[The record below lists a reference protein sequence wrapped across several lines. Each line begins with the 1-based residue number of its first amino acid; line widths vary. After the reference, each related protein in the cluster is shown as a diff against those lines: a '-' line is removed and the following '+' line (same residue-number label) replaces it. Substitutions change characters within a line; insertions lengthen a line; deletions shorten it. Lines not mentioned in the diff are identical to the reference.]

1 MNRVHAHAVCTH
13 LQEIMNKVH
22 FLPSSVKDKDEAIAW
37 CAVSTS
43 LLLPHTPM
51 TDTLLPAQVQ
61 SPGCASLLT
70 LARGESGNACAIVQE
85 SQAKVAVGAGK
96 GQRLPTGLAHAGC
109 SATFG
114 FGKRGGRREGWTAY
128 GARNQH
134 GLVHLHCLYFYQSF
148 VYFFHFVCAF
158 FCVGPT
164 PRAQFFVPLLPI
176 LYLCRAHVPRRA
188 SRTMSRTNIET
199 QTATY
204 SPSY

>member
-158 FCVGPT
+158 FQRGIYYRERLRV
-164 PRAQFFVPLLPI
+164 RWAHAQFFVAPF
-176 LYLCRAHVPRRA
+176 CRYFMPRA
-188 SRTMSRTNIET
+188 CATSR
-199 QTATY
+199 
-204 SPSY
+204 

>member
-1 MNRVHAHAVCTH
+1 LAELVSRLLWSQEIVDRVHAHAACTH

-85 SQAKVAVGAGK
+85 SQAKVAVG
-96 GQRLPTGLAHAGC
+96 RGLAKGSDC
-109 SATFG
+109 R
-114 FGKRGGRREGWTAY
+114 RG
-128 GARNQH
+128 
-134 GLVHLHCLYFYQSF
+134 
-148 VYFFHFVCAF
+148 
-158 FCVGPT
+158 
-164 PRAQFFVPLLPI
+164 
-176 LYLCRAHVPRRA
+176 
-188 SRTMSRTNIET
+188 
-199 QTATY
+199 
-204 SPSY
+204 